1 MNKTRLRVSIKVGLL
16 TYDGRPSG
24 SGLDLASAS
33 ASAICSGPALVDRQ
47 SGLHD
52 PDGSR
57 RILGEVKT
65 AGPRGGAKAYLKA
78 GVAVATSRAYR
89 SDTI

>member
-1 MNKTRLRVSIKVGLL
+1 VNKTRLRVSTKVGLL
-16 TYDGRPSG
+16 RYDGRPSG